1 MIGRLPYKYG
11 VAVVTVLAL
20 FMDLLDLT
28 VVNVAVPTLAAEFP
42 PQPAQLQWAVTGY
55 LLSLAMFLPASGWL
69 SDRFGSKRT
78 FVFALLVF
86 TIASA
91 LCAAAWS
98 LESLVAFRA
107 LQGVG
112 GGLLVPVGMAVLF
125 GAFSEEERSTASVI
139 FSVPGAVAPAL
150 GPVLGGY
157 LVTSFNWPWIFLINV
172 PVGVLGLLLAVLL
185 LREHRVENAGRFDLR
200 GFVLGGA
207 GLATLLYAL
216 SRAGEH
222 ALGSP
227 EVLAFGAVGLVLLA
241 AFVFVELRRRMPMI
255 DVRLFRHRPF
265 SAGNTVIF
273 LAAIAFGGTL
283 FLLPL

>member
-1 MIGRLPYKYG
+1 MLGRLPYKYA

-28 VVNVAVPTLAAEFP
+28 IVNVAVPKLGEEFGA
-42 PQPAQLQWAVTGY
+42 QPAQLQWAVTAY
-55 LLSLAMFLPASGWL
+55 LLSLAVFLPASGWL

-78 FVFALLVF
+78 FVFALLIF

-125 GAFSEEERSTASVI
+125 GAFPEEERSTASVI

-157 LVTSFNWPWIFLINV
+157 LVTSFDW
-172 PVGVLGLLLAVLL
+172 
-185 LREHRVENAGRFDLR
+185 R
-200 GFVLGGA
+200 
-207 GLATLLYAL
+207 
-216 SRAGEH
+216 
-222 ALGSP
+222 
-227 EVLAFGAVGLVLLA
+227 
-241 AFVFVELRRRMPMI
+241 
-255 DVRLFRHRPF
+255 
-265 SAGNTVIF
+265 
-273 LAAIAFGGTL
+273 
-283 FLLPL
+283 